1 MAIRSKKP
9 RRKNI
14 RPQAIAPFHRYDIE
28 TVLGLENYVETELL
42 QLSGTRR
49 ALHKRTKPG
58 RIRIDY
64 AGDPNGLI
72 NLRSAVAVYGTLSVP
87 TKRPTGLLGHSNFT
101 TLVSKARDVMKRYP
115 AGTFTTLSMSAS
127 GKETKVIRRII
138 DSLCDELGLAYEE
151 GQGDLAIA
159 LTRSSQDEPGWDVS
173 IRLTPR
179 PLSTRS
185 WRVCNMP
192 GAINATVAHVV
203 AQLTDPAPHQHFLN
217 LACGSSTIMIER
229 LGIGPVRSAVGVD
242 IDSDALEC
250 SAQNLAAGDFTD
262 DARLVCA
269 DAVDLPFP
277 DASFDAIVAD
287 LPFGMLV
294 ARNGDNAVFYP
305 KLLTEAARVA
315 KSGAIFSLIAV
326 DHRSIQQA
334 TASLGNYW
342 RIKQTVPFKL
352 SFKRGYISPSIFAL
366 ERSGVEVTGD

>member
-1 MAIRSKKP
+1 M
-9 RRKNI
+9 N
-14 RPQAIAPFHRYDIE
+14 RYDIE
-28 TVLGLENYVETELL
+28 TVFGIESYVETELRQ
-42 QLSGTRR
+42 QLRGRLV
-49 ALHKRTKPG
+49 LHKRTKPG

-64 AGDPNGLI
+64 AGDVGGLI
-72 NLRSAVAVYGTLSVP
+72 DLRSAVAVYGTLSVP
-87 TKRPTGLLGHSNFT
+87 TRRPTGLLGHGNFT

-115 AGTFTTLSMSAS
+115 AGTFTTLSISAS
-127 GKETKVIRRII
+127 GKETKVVRRII
-138 DSLCDELGLAYEE
+138 DSLCDELGLAYEG
-151 GQGDLAIA
+151 GQAELAIA

-203 AQLTDPAPHQHFLN
+203 AQLTNPAPHQHFLN

-229 LGIGPVRSAVGVD
+229 LRIGLVRSAVGVD
-242 IDSDALEC
+242 IDPAAIDC
-250 SAQNLAAGDFTD
+250 SAQNLSAGNLGI

-277 DASFDAIVAD
+277 NASFDAIVAD

-294 ARNGDNAVFYP
+294 ARNDDNAVFYP
-305 KLLTEAARVA
+305 KVLMEAARVA
-315 KSGAIFSLIAV
+315 KSQAIFSLIAV

-334 TASLGNYW
+334 TDSLGKYW
-342 RIKQTVPFKL
+342 RIKQRVPFKL
-352 SFKRGYISPSIFAL
+352 SFKRGYISPSIFVL
-366 ERSGVEVTGD
+366 ERSNVEVVGG